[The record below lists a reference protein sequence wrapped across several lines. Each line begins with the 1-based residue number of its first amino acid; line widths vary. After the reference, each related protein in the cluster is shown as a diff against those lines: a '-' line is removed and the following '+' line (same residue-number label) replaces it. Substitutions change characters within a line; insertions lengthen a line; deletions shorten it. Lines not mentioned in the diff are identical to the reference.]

1 MIKILY
7 EYEEK
12 KIEGEYIQESKKLIK
27 MNF

>member
-1 MIKILY
+1 MTKILY